1 MATYR
6 RIDRVNQLLREELA
20 RLVRREVKDPRVRG
34 VTVTDVEATPD
45 LAHAK
50 VFVRT
55 LRDEDP
61 VEEAIQGLESAEG
74 WLRRKLGK
82 ELHIRRVPEFEF
94 EADRT
99 LEKARRIEE
108 LLDQVHGDEEESG
121 GEDEGAGEG
130 DAPADAG
137 SGSEGDDGR

>member
-55 LRDEDP
+55 LREEDP

-108 LLDQVHGDEEESG
+108 LLEQVHG
-121 GEDEGAGEG
+121 EG
-130 DAPADAG
+130 DEADAEG
-137 SGSEGDDGR
+137 EAPVDAGDGGRDAEGDDGK